1 MTRKVEAKNV
11 SVSYKEFE
19 ALSDINFSLEN
30 GKIYGLIGRNGAG
43 KTSLLSVVAGYRN
56 VTSGEMQI
64 DGESVFENEKAMSQ
78 ITFVH
83 QTDYKDEYDTIN
95 EFFEL
100 AERYR
105 HTFDRK
111 YAEQLVE
118 LFQLPK
124 DKALRK
130 FSTGMQSAFNVTI
143 GLANRTPIT
152 IFDEAYQGMDAP
164 TREIFYKEILEEQAR
179 YPRLFILATHLV
191 SEMEYLF
198 DEVIIIHKGKLLVQE
213 EMDSF
218 IQKGFSLTGAISD
231 VDEVIS
237 GLDALAG
244 LNVLSEQQLGGTKS
258 VMVYG
263 KLPKEKEDDVKRKG
277 LEIGNVSLHDLFI
290 QLTKGG
296 E

>member
-11 SVSYKEFE
+11 SVAYKEFE
-19 ALSDINFSLEN
+19 ALTDINFTLEN

-43 KTSLLSVVAGYRN
+43 KTSLLSLLAAYRKA
-56 VTSGEMQI
+56 TSGDVTI
-64 DGESVFENEKAMSQ
+64 DGETIFENEKAMAQ
-78 ITFVH
+78 VTFVH
-83 QTDYKDEYDTIN
+83 QTDYKEEYDTIVQ
-95 EFFEL
+95 FFEL

-105 HTFDRK
+105 PTFDRK

-118 LFQLPK
+118 LFHLPTNK
-124 DKALRK
+124 PLRK
-130 FSTGMQSAFNVTI
+130 LSTGMQSAFNVTI

-179 YPRLFILATHLV
+179 FSRLFILSTHLV

-198 DEVIIIHKGKLLVQE
+198 DEVLIIHKGKLLVQE
-213 EMDSF
+213 EMDTLL
-218 IQKGFSLTGAISD
+218 QKGFSVTGAIND
-231 VDEVIS
+231 VEEVV
-237 GLDALAG
+237 AG
-244 LNVLSEQQLGGTKS
+244 LNVLSEQKLGGTKS

-263 KLPKEKEDDVKRKG
+263 ELPEERADFIKRRE

-290 QLTKGG
+290 QLTKEGNK
-296 E
+296 

>member
-11 SVSYKEFE
+11 SVAYKEFE
-19 ALSDINFSLEN
+19 ALTEINFTLES

-43 KTSLLSVVAGYRN
+43 KTSLLSLLAAYRKA
-56 VTSGEMQI
+56 TSGDVTI
-64 DGESVFENEKAMSQ
+64 DGETIFENEKAMAQ
-78 ITFVH
+78 VTFVH
-83 QTDYKDEYDTIN
+83 QTDYKEEYDTIVQ
-95 EFFEL
+95 FFEL

-105 HTFDRK
+105 PTFDRK

-118 LFQLPK
+118 LFQLPTK
-124 DKALRK
+124 KPLRK
-130 FSTGMQSAFNVTI
+130 LSTGMQSAFNVTI

-179 YPRLFILATHLV
+179 FPRLFILSTHLV

-198 DEVIIIHKGKLLVQE
+198 DEVLIIHKGKLLVQE
-213 EMDSF
+213 EMDTLL
-218 IQKGFSLTGAISD
+218 QKGFSVTGAIND
-231 VDEVIS
+231 VEEVV
-237 GLDALAG
+237 AG
-244 LNVLSEQQLGGTKS
+244 LNVLSEQKLGGTKS

-263 KLPKEKEDDVKRKG
+263 ELPEERADFIKRRE

-290 QLTKGG
+290 QLTKEGNK
-296 E
+296 

>member
-1 MTRKVEAKNV
+1 MTRKVDAKNI
-11 SVSYKEFE
+11 SVSYKESE
-19 ALSDINFSLEN
+19 ALSDINFTLEN

-43 KTSLLSVVAGYRN
+43 KTSLLSLLAAYQKP
-56 VTSGEMQI
+56 TSGEIKI
-64 DGESVFENEKAMSQ
+64 DGESIFENEKAVAQ
-78 ITFVH
+78 VTFVH
-83 QTDYKDEYDTIN
+83 QTDYKDEYDTIIQY
-95 EFFEL
+95 FEL

-105 HTFDRK
+105 PTFDRK

-118 LFQLPK
+118 VFQLPTNK
-124 DKALRK
+124 PLRK
-130 FSTGMQSAFNVTI
+130 LSTGMQSAFNVTI

-179 YPRLFILATHLV
+179 HPRLFILSTHLV

-198 DEVIIIHKGKLLVQE
+198 DEVLIIHKGKLLLQE

-218 IQKGFSLTGAISD
+218 LQKGFSVTGAIKD
-231 VDEVIS
+231 VEEVV
-237 GLDALAG
+237 AG
-244 LNVLSEQQLGGTKS
+244 LHVLSEQQLGGTKS

-263 KLPKEKEDDVKRKG
+263 EFPIKLEADVKRKG

-290 QLTKGG
+290 QLTKEGN
-296 E
+296 